1 MLNKAQIIG
10 HLGQDPE
17 LRYTPSELAVTR
29 LSVATNE
36 MRKTQDG
43 EKQKDTEWHR
53 VVLFERLAEIAA
65 EHLKKGSLVYV
76 EGRLKTRK
84 WQDQSG
90 VDRYTTEIL
99 ANQMRMLGGRN
110 QQSNG
115 AGASA
120 GQPQETPTH
129 QGFDDAE
136 PPDFD
141 DDIPF

>member
-1 MLNKAQIIG
+1 MLNKTQIIG

-110 QQSNG
+110 QQNNG
-115 AGASA
+115 AEASA
-120 GQPQETPTH
+120 GEQQASPPAQD
-129 QGFDDAE
+129 FDGTE

-141 DDIPF
+141 EDFPF